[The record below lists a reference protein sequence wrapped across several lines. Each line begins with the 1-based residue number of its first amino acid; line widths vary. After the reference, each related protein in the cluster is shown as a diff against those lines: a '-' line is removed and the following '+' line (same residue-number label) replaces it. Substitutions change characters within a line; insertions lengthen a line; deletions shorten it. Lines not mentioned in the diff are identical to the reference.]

1 MVQIRAT
8 TFLQKSFNYLRRFS
22 WEYAAWLTIEVFSS
36 LPNLHFEVKNALY
49 NLKNATEFLKLPAIA
64 GRWWNK
70 KKIPADVVVCIQR
83 SRSWTLVTSVST
95 LAALTCSLSCLTF
108 ELRRL
113 RSYLTRVHARCARV
127 TLVPLAYPRA
137 HQRLTHEF
145 LFCQTSALTAV
156 IACCYR
162 CISSVATPVTRP
174 FLNYSAC
181 CLTNSAW
188 SYLAYH
194 AHHGR

>member
-1 MVQIRAT
+1 M
-8 TFLQKSFNYLRRFS
+8 
-22 WEYAAWLTIEVFSS
+22 
-36 LPNLHFEVKNALY
+36 
-49 NLKNATEFLKLPAIA
+49 
-64 GRWWNK
+64 
-70 KKIPADVVVCIQR
+70 
-83 SRSWTLVTSVST
+83 
-95 LAALTCSLSCLTF
+95 
-108 ELRRL
+108 
-113 RSYLTRVHARCARV
+113 

-162 CISSVATPVTRP
+162 CISSVPTPVTRP

-194 AHHGR
+194 AHHGRYTRPHLHGVLHPILMNTLTFDSPRIIDFDDRSIKYVRRENLVQLTCKDKATGKTANCLVEPHVASKHFAQKLASWKAMSRSKK